1 MQTAVLLL
9 SLFQEE
15 KREEQIL
22 RGRQGRG
29 TRDDSSP
36 VGNGLTGEDNSVYI
50 IDRWLSWRERLPDGT
65 GSV

>member
-22 RGRQGRG
+22 RGRQGRR
-29 TRDDSSP
+29 TREDPSH

-50 IDRWLSWRERLPDGT
+50 ID
-65 GSV
+65 